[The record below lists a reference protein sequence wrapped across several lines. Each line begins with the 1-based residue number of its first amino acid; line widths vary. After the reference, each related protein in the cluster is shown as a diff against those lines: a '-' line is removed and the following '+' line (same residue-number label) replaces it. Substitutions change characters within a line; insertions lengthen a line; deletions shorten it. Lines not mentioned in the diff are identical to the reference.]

1 MARSYMCA
9 QSGAV
14 SVTASPT
21 TKTILGLVAPAN
33 QALAIKR
40 WIISCEGVAPTDKP
54 ILVELG
60 KPTGGT
66 TSGVTEFQLSGPA
79 PGAIQGAAQTYS
91 VEPTWTSLVYYG
103 HYLHLQSG
111 YEKVLQRAEDEW
123 VFVNSIWALRVTNP
137 SGNAA
142 TNVCVSVE
150 WEE

>member
-1 MARSYMCA
+1 MARTYCCA
-9 QSGAV
+9 SSGAV

-40 WIISCEGVAPTDKP
+40 WIVSCEGVAATDKP

-60 KPTGGT
+60 KPTSGT
-66 TSGVTEFQLSGPA
+66 QVDITEFQLSGPV
-79 PGAIQGAAQTYS
+79 PGAIQGVAKTYS
-91 VEPTWTSLVYYG
+91 AEPTWTSLIYYA

-111 YEKVLQRAEDEW
+111 HEKVLQRAEDEW

-137 SGNAA
+137 SGNSA
-142 TNVCVSVE
+142 TNICVAVE

>member
-14 SVTASPT
+14 SVAAAPT
-21 TKTILGLVAPAN
+21 TKTILGLIAPAN

-54 ILVELG
+54 ILVEMG
-60 KPTGGT
+60 KPTAGT
-66 TSGVTEFQLSGPA
+66 QVAATEFQLSGPV
-79 PGAIQGAAQTYS
+79 PGAIQGAAVTYS
-91 VEPTWTSLVYYG
+91 AEPTWTSLVYYP

-123 VFVNSIWALRVTNP
+123 VFVNSIWALRVTNT
-137 SGNAA
+137 SGNST
-142 TNVCVSVE
+142 TNIIVAVE